1 MLITL
6 QKLLLNG
13 KIGDPGPNAA
23 LPVAPV
29 LGLELGH
36 AVNLFLEAVNT
47 VLEVL
52 QSLGSAR

>member
-1 MLITL
+1 MLTIL
-6 QKLLLNG
+6 QPLLLNG
-13 KIGDPGPNAA
+13 KSGDLGPNAV

-29 LGLELGH
+29 LGSELGH

-52 QSLGSAR
+52 QRLGHAR